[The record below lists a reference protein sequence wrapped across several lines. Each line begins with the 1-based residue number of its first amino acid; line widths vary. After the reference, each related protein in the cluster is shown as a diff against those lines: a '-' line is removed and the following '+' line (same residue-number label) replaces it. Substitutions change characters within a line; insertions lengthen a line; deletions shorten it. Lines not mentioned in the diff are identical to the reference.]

1 MNFPNIPNP
10 AINHP
15 SSPRN
20 FISTD
25 HFSTISS
32 NKHSAPK
39 RAWDASHR
47 SIHPRNPRPYPR
59 NYSVPPLEN
68 IQRKI
73 QKKATKEKRK
83 ADSSRKFCL
92 FPKLRSDRTKGKRKK
107 GGKNRKEK
115 EWLKKRATTVSRSPE
130 VGACTGWDTFHD
142 SSRDVRPRFNEG
154 CCVQEPIRRPGW
166 QDLKTVTAVAERA
179 CKLSL
184 HRLKMAWKKEQKGE
198 NPWTDGKEERC

>member
-1 MNFPNIPNP
+1 MNFPNIPRNP

-20 FISTD
+20 FISMD

-73 QKKATKEKRK
+73 QKKETKETRK

-107 GGKNRKEK
+107 KGRKNRKEK
-115 EWLKKRATTVSRSPE
+115 ESDNCVSIAGSGSVCRMRHVSR
-130 VGACTGWDTFHD
+130 FQ
-142 SSRDVRPRFNEG
+142 SRRS
-154 CCVQEPIRRPGW
+154 
-166 QDLKTVTAVAERA
+166 AEI
-179 CKLSL
+179 
-184 HRLKMAWKKEQKGE
+184 
-198 NPWTDGKEERC
+198 

>member
-1 MNFPNIPNP
+1 MNFPNIPRNP

-20 FISTD
+20 FISMD

-32 NKHSAPK
+32 NKHSASK

-68 IQRKI
+68 TQRKI
-73 QKKATKEKRK
+73 QKKETKEKRK

-107 GGKNRKEK
+107 RKNRKKGKRVTEK
-115 EWLKKRATTVSRSPE
+115 ESDNCVSIAGSGSVCRMRRHVSR
-130 VGACTGWDTFHD
+130 FQ
-142 SSRDVRPRFNEG
+142 SRRS
-154 CCVQEPIRRPGW
+154 
-166 QDLKTVTAVAERA
+166 AEI
-179 CKLSL
+179 
-184 HRLKMAWKKEQKGE
+184 
-198 NPWTDGKEERC
+198 